1 MGGMTSKASY
11 CPRPSPDRVCTEV
24 NRPQGALKGVCD
36 PLHCLPMW
44 SEETAARI
52 ARLLDTEFA
61 RIALEDAAAEKAKR
75 VARVQPE

>member
-1 MGGMTSKASY
+1 
-11 CPRPSPDRVCTEV
+11 
-24 NRPQGALKGVCD
+24 
-36 PLHCLPMW
+36 MW